1 MRRIQRRQS
10 NEQAKEPAEREFV
23 DLLARHDDRMRALVY
38 SVLGSAQQMDD
49 VLQDAYIKAFRAYA
63 GFRGESSFATWLGSI
78 VYRTCIDYGRASSRR
93 SVAVSGSH
101 EIERLAEN
109 GVPQD
114 QIDAHLTV
122 KQGMMQLSP
131 DHRAILALVDLESM
145 TMAEAAA
152 VLDVPQGTA
161 ASRLSRARRALHEV
175 LAAEFVPAG
184 EERS

>member
-1 MRRIQRRQS
+1 MRRIQRRQP
-10 NEQAKEPAEREFV
+10 KKPAEQEFV
-23 DLLARHDDRMRALVY
+23 DLLALNDDRMRALVY

-49 VLQDAYIKAFRAYA
+49 VLQDAYIKAFRAYE

-93 SVAVSGSH
+93 SVAVAGPH

-122 KQGMMQLSP
+122 KQGLMQLSA

-145 TMAEAAA
+145 TLAEAA
-152 VLDVPQGTA
+152 VILDVPQGTA
-161 ASRLSRARRALHEV
+161 ASRLSRARRALHDM
-175 LAAEFVPAG
+175 LAVEFVPAG